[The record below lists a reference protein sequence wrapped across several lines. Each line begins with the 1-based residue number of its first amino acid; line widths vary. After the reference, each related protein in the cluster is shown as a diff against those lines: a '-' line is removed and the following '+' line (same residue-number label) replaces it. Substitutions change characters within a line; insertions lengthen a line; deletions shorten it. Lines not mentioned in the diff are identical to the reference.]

1 MQSLSLSHPH
11 IVRPFQFHCCIK
23 KERIPWQTPRRHA
36 LRSQSLRWH
45 YPNQVRSKIYLPLSL
60 SHKLPLALFFSVFQY
75 STHLSR
81 CQTSTAY
88 CSLHSR
94 RRRYCSLRSQQHRR
108 LSCMIYIFCNC
119 FYYTSPT
126 LISQD
131 GSYSSCVLQKLLPVF
146 RRPALSILH
155 WLLQE
160 LHSRAASLY

>member
-11 IVRPFQFHCCIK
+11 IVRTFQFHSCIR
-23 KERIPWQTPRRHA
+23 KERIPWKTPRRHA
-36 LRSQSLRWH
+36 LRSHSLRWH

-94 RRRYCSLRSQQHRR
+94 RR

-119 FYYTSPT
+119 FYHTSPA

-160 LHSRAASLY
+160 LHSPAEPLYWLPEDRHY

>member
-1 MQSLSLSHPH
+1 MPPVKSYSMTSYDG
-11 IVRPFQFHCCIK
+11 II
-23 KERIPWQTPRRHA
+23 RIRLKGRR
-36 LRSQSLRWH
+36 SF
-45 YPNQVRSKIYLPLSL
+45 LPLSL

-94 RRRYCSLRSQQHRR
+94 RR

-126 LISQD
+126 FILQD

-160 LHSRAASLY
+160 LHSRAASLYWLPEDRHC

>member
-11 IVRPFQFHCCIK
+11 IVRPFQFHSCIR
-23 KERIPWQTPRRHA
+23 KERIPWKTPRRHA

-60 SHKLPLALFFSVFQY
+60 SHRLPRFYCPYIVGKH
-75 STHLSR
+75 STDLSR

-94 RRRYCSLRSQQHRR
+94 RR

-119 FYYTSPT
+119 FYHTSPA

-146 RRPALSILH
+146 RRPALSTLH